1 LENKADTNMENT
13 NLKLIFSEKELIG
26 LSPERI
32 NSLRLVEPGM
42 REISVSNGKLTSIIS
57 QIEIEETRKKLYIAE
72 QN

>member
-1 LENKADTNMENT
+1 MENT